1 MDSCLALVRQ
11 LVAAARQQGSP
22 TRVLLAV
29 DDYNSLYGTTEY
41 GVLTSRPDRAR
52 RRVLRAEELVLVST
66 RGRGKEGGGK
76 GLGGKR
82 RARGWRR
89 GAGGREMINVV
100 SCRVVTCT
108 GWSRERRRLCP

>member
-1 MDSCLALVRQ
+1 MNSNVELLLPQAQLAVDSCLALVRQ

-66 RGRGKEGGGK
+66 AGRG
-76 GLGGKR
+76 R
-82 RARGWRR
+82 RARANGCTWNAEH
-89 GAGGREMINVV
+89 GVGG
-100 SCRVVTCT
+100 
-108 GWSRERRRLCP
+108 